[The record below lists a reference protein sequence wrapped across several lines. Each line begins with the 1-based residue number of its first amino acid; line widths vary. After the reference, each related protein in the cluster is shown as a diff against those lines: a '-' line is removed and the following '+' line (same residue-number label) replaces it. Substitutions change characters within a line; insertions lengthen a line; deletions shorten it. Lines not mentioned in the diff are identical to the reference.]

1 METAI
6 DIRRTGAQSIP
17 EVCRLRQLCYWED
30 FYFLPRNVMSQS
42 AEAQALAKWLEE
54 DPGCNRLYGA
64 FAGDRLIGYANAG
77 WGQEPHEIAAG
88 AVKAVELCNLF
99 VARQWRGQGTGLLLL
114 QAAAQDFARLGA
126 EMLIL
131 SNWRSAASNGFY
143 RALGGRLVGQQ
154 RRTYAN
160 GEQVVDFFAWQMDQL
175 LHTLEQR
182 VAPYLCGSAA
192 TDGLCKN
199 GPTESGLR

>member
-1 METAI
+1 
-6 DIRRTGAQSIP
+6 
-17 EVCRLRQLCYWED
+17 
-30 FYFLPRNVMSQS
+30 MSQS

-77 WGQEPHEIAAG
+77 WGEEPHEIEAG
-88 AVKAVELCNLF
+88 AAKAVELCNLF

-160 GEQVVDFFAWQMDQL
+160 GEQVVDFFAWQMDRL